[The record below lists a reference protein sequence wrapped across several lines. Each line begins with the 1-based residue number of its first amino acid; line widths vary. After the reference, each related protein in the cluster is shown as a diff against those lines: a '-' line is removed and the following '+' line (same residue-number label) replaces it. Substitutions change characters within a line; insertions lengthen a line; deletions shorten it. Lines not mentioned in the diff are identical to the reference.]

1 MEDKKNIK
9 KYSIISILII
19 GLVVIASFIIKDN
32 KSSEESLHVEERKK
46 YAEIASELLTDEEKG
61 ILEFL
66 SDVSY
71 PKGVYKYEYKMKNDS
86 FDQYIFVSTDDRSLY
101 IDDGLYILSD
111 GKNHYVISD
120 KTKKYNVRE
129 VDKGKDVDQAPN
141 DKNEIDYRMF
151 YDEDNNRIPE
161 LKIYKKDDNYIIE
174 TDRSYSKYDTNG
186 ILIEQGGISGG
197 SKYVQSLV
205 EYEEDFDKY
214 YDDALSKIEIYEKV
228 DTTSEVSPK

>member
-1 MEDKKNIK
+1 MSKNIK

-19 GLVVIASFIIKDN
+19 ALVVIASLIIKEY
-32 KSSEESLHVEERKK
+32 KSSEEPLHAEEKREELK
-46 YAEIASELLTDEEKG
+46 IASKLLTDEEKE
-61 ILEFL
+61 ILEFITN
-66 SDVSY
+66 VRY

-86 FDQYIFVSTDDRSLY
+86 FDQYVFVSGDDRFLS
-101 IDDGLYILSD
+101 INDGLYILSD

-120 KTKKYNVRE
+120 KTRKYNVRE
-129 VDKGKDVDQAPN
+129 VDKEKEVTNAPT
-141 DKNEIDYRMF
+141 DRNEISYRMF
-151 YDEDNNRIPE
+151 YDEDKNRIPE

-174 TDRSYSKYDTNG
+174 TDRGYSKYDKDG

-214 YDDALSKIEIYEKV
+214 YDEALSKIDDYEKV

>member
-19 GLVVIASFIIKDN
+19 GLVVIASFVIKGN
-32 KSSEESLHVEERKK
+32 TSSKESLHAEEKREEL
-46 YAEIASELLTDEEKG
+46 EISSKILTDEENE

-66 SDVSY
+66 SNAIY
-71 PKGVYKYEYKMKNDS
+71 PKGVYKYEYTMKNDS
-86 FDQYIFVSTDDRSLY
+86 FDQYIFVSGDDRFLS

-120 KTKKYNVRE
+120 ETKKYNVRE
-129 VDKGKDVDQAPN
+129 VDKGKDVDKAPN
-141 DKNEIDYRMF
+141 DKNVIDYRMF
-151 YDEDNNRIPE
+151 YDEDKNRIPE
-161 LKIYKKDDNYIIE
+161 LKIYKKDDNYIID
-174 TDRSYSKYDTNG
+174 TDRGYSKYDKNG

-214 YDDALSKIEIYEKV
+214 YDEALSKIDIYEKV

>member
-1 MEDKKNIK
+1 MSKNIK
-9 KYSIISILII
+9 KYSIISIFIT
-19 GLVVIASFIIKDN
+19 GLVVIASFIIKEN
-32 KSSEESLHVEERKK
+32 KFSKESLHFEERKK
-46 YAEIASELLTDEEKG
+46 DTEIDSKILTDEEKE

-66 SDVSY
+66 SNVSY
-71 PKGVYKYEYKMKNDS
+71 PKGVYKYEYKMKNNS
-86 FDQYIFVSTDDRSLY
+86 FDQYVFVSADDRSLY

-120 KTKKYNVRE
+120 NTKKYNVRK

-151 YDEDNNRIPE
+151 YDEDKNRIPE

-174 TDRSYSKYDTNG
+174 TDRGYSKYDKDG

-205 EYEEDFDKY
+205 EYDKDFDKY
-214 YDDALSKIEIYEKV
+214 YEDALSKINIYEKV

>member
-1 MEDKKNIK
+1 MSKNIK
-9 KYSIISILII
+9 KYSIISIFII
-19 GLVVIASFIIKDN
+19 GLVVIASFFIKEN
-32 KSSEESLHVEERKK
+32 KSSEDSLHVEERKK
-46 YAEIASELLTDEEKG
+46 DTEIASKLLTDEEKE
-61 ILEFL
+61 ILKFL
-66 SDVSY
+66 SNVSY

-86 FDQYIFVSTDDRSLY
+86 FDQYLFVSADDRSLY

-111 GKNHYVISD
+111 GKNYYVISD
-120 KTKKYNVRE
+120 KSKKFCVRE
-129 VDKGKDVDQAPN
+129 VDKGKDVDKAPN

-151 YDEDNNRIPE
+151 YNEDKNRIPE

-174 TDRSYSKYDTNG
+174 TDRGYSKYDKDG

-205 EYEEDFDKY
+205 EYDKDFDKY
-214 YDDALSKIEIYEKV
+214 YEDALSKINIYEKV

>member
-1 MEDKKNIK
+1 MSKNIK

-19 GLVVIASFIIKDN
+19 GLVVIASFIIKEY
-32 KSSEESLHVEERKK
+32 KSSEESLLAEEKREEL
-46 YAEIASELLTDEEKG
+46 EISSKILTDEENE

-66 SDVSY
+66 SNASY

-86 FDQYIFVSTDDRSLY
+86 FDQYVFVSGDDRSLY

-120 KTKKYNVRE
+120 KTRKYNVRE
-129 VDKGKDVDQAPN
+129 VDKEKEVANAPT
-141 DKNEIDYRMF
+141 DRNEISYRMF
-151 YDEDNNRIPE
+151 YDEDKNRIPE

-174 TDRSYSKYDTNG
+174 TDRGYSKYDKNG

-205 EYEEDFDKY
+205 EYEEDFDEY
-214 YDDALSKIEIYEKV
+214 YDDALSKIDIYEKV

>member
-1 MEDKKNIK
+1 MSKNIK

-19 GLVVIASFIIKDN
+19 GLVVIASLIIKEH
-32 KSSEESLHVEERKK
+32 KSGEESLLAEEKREEL
-46 YAEIASELLTDEEKG
+46 EISSKILTDEEKE

-66 SDVSY
+66 SNVIY
-71 PKGVYKYEYKMKNDS
+71 QKGVYRYEYKMKNDS
-86 FDQYIFVSTDDRSLY
+86 FDQYVFVSGDDRSLY

-120 KTKKYNVRE
+120 KTRKYNIRE
-129 VDKGKDVDQAPN
+129 VDKEKDVDKAPN
-141 DKNEIDYRMF
+141 DKNVIDYRMF
-151 YDEDNNRIPE
+151 YDEDKNRIPE

-174 TDRSYSKYDTNG
+174 TDRGYSKYDKNG

-205 EYEEDFDKY
+205 EYKEDFDEY
-214 YDDALSKIEIYEKV
+214 YDDALSKIDIYEKV

>member
-1 MEDKKNIK
+1 MKDKKNIK

-19 GLVVIASFIIKDN
+19 GLVVIASFMIKEN
-32 KSSEESLHVEERKK
+32 KSSKESLHAEEKREEL
-46 YAEIASELLTDEEKG
+46 EISSKILADEENE
-61 ILEFL
+61 ILEFITN
-66 SDVSY
+66 VRY

-86 FDQYIFVSTDDRSLY
+86 FDQYKFVSADDRSLY

-120 KTKKYNVRE
+120 KTRKYNVRE
-129 VDKGKDVDQAPN
+129 VDKGKDVDKAPN
-141 DKNEIDYRMF
+141 DKNLIDYRMF
-151 YDEDNNRIPE
+151 YDEDKNRIPE

-174 TDRSYSKYDTNG
+174 TDRGYSKYDKNG
-186 ILIEQGGISGG
+186 ILIEKSGISGG

-205 EYEEDFDKY
+205 DYKEDFDEY
-214 YDDALSKIEIYEKV
+214 YDDALSKIDIYEKV

>member
-1 MEDKKNIK
+1 MSKNIK

-19 GLVVIASFIIKDN
+19 GLVVIASFIIKEY
-32 KSSEESLHVEERKK
+32 KSSEESLLAEEKREEL
-46 YAEIASELLTDEEKG
+46 EISSKILTDEENE

-66 SDVSY
+66 SNASY

-86 FDQYIFVSTDDRSLY
+86 FDQYVFVSGDDRSLY
-101 IDDGLYILSD
+101 INDGLYILSD

-120 KTKKYNVRE
+120 KTRKYNVRE
-129 VDKGKDVDQAPN
+129 VDKEKEVANAPT
-141 DKNEIDYRMF
+141 DRNEISYRMF
-151 YDEDNNRIPE
+151 YDEDKNRIPE

-174 TDRSYSKYDTNG
+174 TDRGYSKYDKNG

-205 EYEEDFDKY
+205 DYKEDFDEY
-214 YDDALSKIEIYEKV
+214 YDDALSKIDIYEKV
-228 DTTSEVSPK
+228 DTTGEVSPK

>member
-19 GLVVIASFIIKDN
+19 GLVVIASFIIKEY
-32 KSSEESLHVEERKK
+32 KSSEESLHAEEKK
-46 YAEIASELLTDEEKG
+46 EELEISSKILTDKENE

-66 SDVSY
+66 SNVSY

-86 FDQYIFVSTDDRSLY
+86 FEQYVFVSGDDRFLS

-120 KTKKYNVRE
+120 KTRKYNVRE
-129 VDKGKDVDQAPN
+129 VDKEKEVDKAPN

-174 TDRSYSKYDTNG
+174 TDRGYSKYDKDG

-205 EYEEDFDKY
+205 DYKEDFDEY

>member
-1 MEDKKNIK
+1 MSKNIK
-9 KYSIISILII
+9 KYSIISIFII
-19 GLVVIASFIIKDN
+19 GLVVIASFFIKEN
-32 KSSEESLHVEERKK
+32 KSSEDSLHVEERKK
-46 YAEIASELLTDEEKG
+46 DTEIASKLLTDEEKE
-61 ILEFL
+61 ILKFL
-66 SDVSY
+66 SNVSY
-71 PKGVYKYEYKMKNDS
+71 PKGVYKYEYKMKNDE
-86 FDQYIFVSTDDRSLY
+86 FYQYVFVSADDRSLY

-129 VDKGKDVDQAPN
+129 VDKGKDVDKAPN

-151 YDEDNNRIPE
+151 YDEDKNRIPE

-174 TDRSYSKYDTNG
+174 TDRGYSKYDKDG

-205 EYEEDFDKY
+205 EYDKDFDKY
-214 YDDALSKIEIYEKV
+214 YEDALSKINIYEKV

>member
-1 MEDKKNIK
+1 MSKNIK

-19 GLVVIASFIIKDN
+19 GLVVIASFIIKEY
-32 KSSEESLHVEERKK
+32 KSSEESLLAEEKREEL
-46 YAEIASELLTDEEKG
+46 EISSKILTDEENE

-66 SDVSY
+66 SNASY

-86 FDQYIFVSTDDRSLY
+86 FDQYVFVSGDDRSLY

-120 KTKKYNVRE
+120 KTRKYNVRE
-129 VDKGKDVDQAPN
+129 VDKEKEVANAPT
-141 DKNEIDYRMF
+141 DRNEISYRMF
-151 YDEDNNRIPE
+151 YDEDKNRIPE

-174 TDRSYSKYDTNG
+174 TDRGYSKYDKNG

-197 SKYVQSLV
+197 SKFVQSLV
-205 EYEEDFDKY
+205 EYKEDFDEY
-214 YDDALSKIEIYEKV
+214 YDDALSKIDIYEKV
-228 DTTSEVSPK
+228 DTTGEVSPK

>member
-1 MEDKKNIK
+1 MSKNIK

-19 GLVVIASFIIKDN
+19 GLVVIASLIIKEH
-32 KSSEESLHVEERKK
+32 KSGEESLLAEEKREEL
-46 YAEIASELLTDEEKG
+46 EISSNILTDEENE

-66 SDVSY
+66 SNAIY
-71 PKGVYKYEYKMKNDS
+71 PKGVYRYEYKMKNDS
-86 FDQYIFVSTDDRSLY
+86 FDQYVFISGDDRSLY

-120 KTKKYNVRE
+120 KTRKYNIRE
-129 VDKGKDVDQAPN
+129 VDKGKEVDKAPN
-141 DKNEIDYRMF
+141 DKNLIDYRMF
-151 YDEDNNRIPE
+151 YDEDKNRIPE

-174 TDRSYSKYDTNG
+174 TDRGYSKYDKNG

-205 EYEEDFDKY
+205 EYKEDFDEY
-214 YDDALSKIEIYEKV
+214 YDDALSKIDIYEKV
-228 DTTSEVSPK
+228 DTTGEVSPK

>member
-1 MEDKKNIK
+1 MSKNIK

-19 GLVVIASFIIKDN
+19 GLVVIASFIIKEY
-32 KSSEESLHVEERKK
+32 KASKESLHAEEKK
-46 YAEIASELLTDEEKG
+46 EELEISSKILTDEENE

-66 SDVSY
+66 SNASY

-86 FDQYIFVSTDDRSLY
+86 FDQYVFVSGDDRSLY

-120 KTKKYNVRE
+120 KTRKYNVRE
-129 VDKGKDVDQAPN
+129 VDKEKEVANAPT
-141 DKNEIDYRMF
+141 DRNEISYRMF
-151 YDEDNNRIPE
+151 YDEDKNRIPE

-174 TDRSYSKYDTNG
+174 TDRGYSKYDKNG

-197 SKYVQSLV
+197 SKFVQSLV
-205 EYEEDFDKY
+205 DYKEDFDEY
-214 YDDALSKIEIYEKV
+214 YDDALSKIDIYEKV